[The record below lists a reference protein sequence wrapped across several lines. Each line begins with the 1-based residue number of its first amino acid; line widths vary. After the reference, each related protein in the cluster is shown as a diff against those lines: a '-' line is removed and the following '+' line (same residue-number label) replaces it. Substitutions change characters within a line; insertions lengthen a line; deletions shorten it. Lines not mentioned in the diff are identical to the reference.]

1 MVICPD
7 CGKDVPESKFCKNCG
22 AYIKDVKSPAEPSDK
37 FGFCS
42 NCGHELDGEYSF
54 CPECG
59 ADISSKDE
67 VNATDVTETEESPI
81 EEEVDEKEEEVEESP
96 IEEEVDE
103 KEEEVEES
111 PIEDVVSSESGDVE
125 DVDSVE
131 EIEDEVSS
139 ESVEQEET
147 ESLPAT
153 VQSSDNVSFCFNCG
167 YKLVG
172 DYKFCPDCGQDLS
185 GKAMGSNTQTA
196 NSHSTEKSTLL
207 AVILSLFLPG
217 LGQIYLGLDH
227 KGAIFLIAYVIS
239 AILILILIGFL
250 LCLVIWIWALVDTI
264 ISANAINR
272 GEEVQDKLL

>member
-22 AYIKDVKSPAEPSDK
+22 AYIKDVKSPAEPNDK

-96 IEEEVDE
+96 IE
-103 KEEEVEES
+103 
-111 PIEDVVSSESGDVE
+111 DVVSSQSGDAE

-139 ESVEQEET
+139 ESVEQDET

-172 DYKFCPDCGQDLS
+172 DYKFCPECGQDLS

-196 NSHSTEKSTLL
+196 NSPSSEKSTLL